1 MGIYDNFNTTVPNLI
16 TGDLNKAGANYAA
29 AFDKLFGTAKG
40 GVLDFLDNE
49 QQNIRDLNTAHYVQR
64 MKNLTPDELR
74 EMEMQGIN
82 PYTDLPGLYGANNG
96 VLMDWDK
103 AYEGANDAGNNL
115 ATYNNNAIQAALESA
130 TPDQIA
136 DDIAKYGSV
145 YDAMQAYAKDKNIRY
160 YDAGKMLT
168 QSSKYQ
174 TNGLGTLVDRA
185 RQMDNRG
192 LEEQIKD
199 PGKFVDPT
207 MNTNV
212 RNYVMNNIA
221 KKAKEEYTKQVAPII
236 QEMRIK
242 YRISDSRE
250 AVQKAISEGFNIN
263 PDYIIWGSTDNSNLF
278 TSEGTKD
285 FTAANTASSE
295 VTATNAK
302 LGADTKKSIN
312 DQTQAEVEAEI
323 GVPGINAEVKRQT
336 GRETVY
342 KSKNAADTEEYFGEL
357 GGAKDAAEKRAIEI
371 KAGKEQA
378 DAEYKY
384 RTHIIAAGGKY
395 WSALKQKVTD
405 ENGAKVQ
412 EYLRDNNYEQYA
424 GNAEITGLMAK
435 TAGNNR
441 DEAKAR
447 LEQEIAIQLIKH
459 GVPEA
464 TAVEAA
470 SKLNLETVQHTND
483 GKWYPDVKAAQAV
496 ADIAKGDYEAVA
508 KYFDKDVLTQF
519 KKQDGVDLTVKSEI
533 AGKQA
538 SISESRSKQTTAD
551 NTTLTGQMA
560 REKALAKE
568 RMNTRID
575 EFNKT
580 INDKTSPEEFSQNLT
595 SLLNDSQAVREY
607 GGTTEVLKKV
617 MEGNAGRHIQTRI
630 ENDINSYWGS
640 SDIKRAFETD
650 NTGKLKDPQAL
661 YNAAVIMQKKIQAN
675 VNKYDV
681 ALRPTLLS
689 MAKTKIDSLIESAGL
704 ADKARADTQ
713 LAVAQARLN
722 TVATGNNFL
731 GTQIDI
737 VKDSILNNKT
747 WNGLDKSFDKT
758 FTGDEKTRIIKQ
770 IAGLYEPKEGRPG
783 IAGYDQLNEMG
794 KDYLVYLT
802 LSQFNKEKMEKL
814 KEGGDIS
821 WSLLVKIA
829 PEVMKDKINNLDILV
844 STAKALQDLYE
855 AKTASSKYNMQ
866 QVQPK

>member
-103 AYEGANDAGNNL
+103 AYEGANAAGNNL

-145 YDAMQAYAKDKNIRY
+145 YDAMQAYAKDQNIKY

-174 TNGLGTLVDRA
+174 TGGLETLVNRA

-263 PDYIIWGSTDNSNLF
+263 PDYIIWGNTDNSNLF

-285 FTAANTASSE
+285 YTAANTASSE
-295 VTATNAK
+295 VTATVTGNDAK
-302 LGADTKKSIN
+302 AQQNRN
-312 DQTQAEVEAEI
+312 DKTQAEIEAEI
-323 GVPGINAEVKRQT
+323 GVSRTKAEGELQK

-342 KSKNAADTEEYFGEL
+342 KSKIAADTEKRFGEL
-357 GGAKDAAEKRAIEI
+357 GGAENAAEKRAIEI
-371 KAGKEQA
+371 KAGKERA

-384 RTHIIAAGGKY
+384 RTHIIAAGGTY

-405 ENGAKVQ
+405 ENGTKVQ
-412 EYLRDNNYEQYA
+412 EYLRDNKYEQYA
-424 GNAEITGLMAK
+424 GNAEITNLMAK

-447 LEQEIAIQLIKH
+447 LEQEIAVELIKH

-519 KKQDGVDLTVKSEI
+519 KKQGGVDLTVKSEV

-538 SISESRSKQTTAD
+538 GIAKGQSEEMTYK
-551 NTTLTGQMA
+551 NTTLTGQIA
-560 REKALAKE
+560 QEEALAKE

-575 EFNKT
+575 KFNET
-580 INDKTSPEEFSQNLT
+580 VNDQTSPEQFSHNLN

-630 ENDINSYWGS
+630 ENDINSSWES

-661 YNAAVIMQKKIQAN
+661 YNAAMIMQKKVQAN
-675 VNKYDV
+675 IDKYDA

-689 MAKTKIDSLIESAGL
+689 IAKTKIDSLIESAKL
-704 ADKARADTQ
+704 TDKARADTQ
-713 LAVAQARLN
+713 LAVAQARLD
-722 TVATGNNFL
+722 TVATGNNYL
-731 GTQIDI
+731 IDQIKE
-737 VKDSILNNKT
+737 VKRSILENDT
-747 WNGLDKSFDKT
+747 WNGLDKSFDKKL
-758 FTGDEKTRIIKQ
+758 TGTEKTKIINQ
-770 IAGLYEPKEGRPG
+770 ITGLYEPKEGRPA
-783 IAGYDQLNEMG
+783 IPGYDQLNDKG
-794 KDYLVYLT
+794 RDYLVYLT
-802 LSQFNKEKMEKL
+802 LSQFNK
-814 KEGGDIS
+814 
-821 WSLLVKIA
+821 
-829 PEVMKDKINNLDILV
+829 DKIKQLSEGEITWNNLIRLVPDAMTDSMNNLNVLV

>member
-145 YDAMQAYAKDKNIRY
+145 YDAMQAYAKDKNIKY

-174 TNGLGTLVDRA
+174 TNGLEALVNRA

-263 PDYIIWGSTDNSNLF
+263 PDYIIWGNTDNSNLF

-285 FTAANTASSE
+285 YTAANTAPSE
-295 VTATNAK
+295 VTATITGNDAKAQQNRNA
-302 LGADTKKSIN
+302 
-312 DQTQAEVEAEI
+312 QTQAEVEAEKK
-323 GVPGINAEVKRQT
+323 VPELKAEEEVQKSRS
-336 GRETVY
+336 EIY
-342 KSKNAADTEEYFGEL
+342 KNKIAADTDKRFGEL
-357 GGAKDAAEKRAIEI
+357 GGAKETAEERFL
-371 KAGKEQA
+371 KAKMGKEQA

-395 WSALKQKVTD
+395 WSALKSKVTD

-424 GNAEITGLMAK
+424 GNAEITNLMAK

-447 LEQEIAIQLIKH
+447 LEQEIAVELIKH

-519 KKQDGVDLTVKSEI
+519 KKQGGVDLTVKSEI

-551 NTTLTGQMA
+551 NTTLTGQIA
-560 REKALAKE
+560 QEKALAKE

-575 EFNKT
+575 KFNET
-580 INDKTSPEEFSQNLT
+580 VNDQTSPEEFSQNLN

-630 ENDINSYWGS
+630 ENDINSSWES

-661 YNAAVIMQKKIQAN
+661 YNAAVIMQRKVQAN
-675 VNKYDV
+675 INKYDA
-681 ALRPTLLS
+681 ALRPTLLN
-689 MAKTKIDSLIESAGL
+689 MAKTKIDSLIESAKL
-704 ADKARADTQ
+704 TDKAKADTQ
-713 LAVAQARLN
+713 LAVAQARLDS
-722 TVATGNNFL
+722 VAMGDNFL
-731 GTQIDI
+731 VDEIKT
-737 VKDSILNNKT
+737 VKKSILESKT
-747 WNGLDKSFDKT
+747 WNGLDEVFEKKLNGT
-758 FTGDEKTRIIKQ
+758 EKTRITNQ
-770 IAGLYEPKEGRPG
+770 ITGLYAPKEGRPA
-783 IAGYDQLNEMG
+783 IPGYDQLDDAG

-802 LSQFNKEKMEKL
+802 LSKLSQDKIKKL
-814 KEGGDIS
+814 KEGNNIT
-821 WSLLVKIA
+821 WSALATLV
-829 PEVMKDKINNLDILV
+829 PEVMIDNINNLNVLV
-844 STAKALQDLYE
+844 STAKALQDLHN
-855 AKTASSKYNMQ
+855 AKEASSQYNMQ

>member
-145 YDAMQAYAKDKNIRY
+145 YDAMQAYAKDKNMKY

-174 TNGLGTLVDRA
+174 TGGLETLVDRA

-242 YRISDSRE
+242 YRISDPRE

-263 PDYIIWGSTDNSNLF
+263 PDYIIWGNTDNSNLF

-285 FTAANTASSE
+285 YTAANTAPSE
-295 VTATNAK
+295 VTATNTGNDAK
-302 LGADTKKSIN
+302 AQQN
-312 DQTQAEVEAEI
+312 RNAQTRANFEAEK
-323 GVPGINAEVKRQT
+323 GVPELKAEEEAQKSRS
-336 GRETVY
+336 EIY
-342 KSKNAADTEEYFGEL
+342 KNKVAADTEKRFGEL
-357 GGAKDAAEKRAIEI
+357 GGAENAAEKRAIEI

-447 LEQEIAIQLIKH
+447 LEQEIAVELIKH

-483 GKWYPDVKAAQAV
+483 GKWYPDIKAAQAV

-519 KKQDGVDLTVKSEI
+519 KKQGGVKLTVDSEV
-533 AGKQA
+533 ASKQA
-538 SISESRSKQTTAD
+538 GIAENQSKKTTAD
-551 NTTLTGQMA
+551 NTTITGQMA
-560 REKALAKE
+560 RERELAKE
-568 RMNTRID
+568 RMNKRID

-580 INDKTSPEEFSQNLT
+580 VNDKTSPEEFSENLT
-595 SLLNDSQAVREY
+595 SLLNDPQAVREY

-617 MEGNAGRHIQTRI
+617 MEDGAGRYIQTRI
-630 ENDINSYWGS
+630 EKDINSYWES
-640 SDIKRAFETD
+640 PEIKRAFETD
-650 NTGKLKDPQAL
+650 NQGKLKDPQAL
-661 YNAAVIMQKKIQAN
+661 YNAAMIMQKKVQAN
-675 VNKYDV
+675 IDKYDV
-681 ALRPTLLS
+681 ALRPTLLN
-689 MAKTKIDSLIESAGL
+689 MAKTKIDSLIESATL
-704 ADKARADTQ
+704 TDKAKADTQ
-713 LAVAQARLN
+713 LAVAQARLD
-722 TVATGNNFL
+722 TVAAGNNFL
-731 GTQIDI
+731 GDQITT
-737 VKDSILNNKT
+737 VKSSILNNET

-758 FTGDEKTRIIKQ
+758 FDGTTKTRIIRQ
-770 IAGLYEPKEGRPG
+770 VAGLYEPKEGRPA
-783 IAGYDQLNEMG
+783 IQGYDQLNKMG

-802 LSQFNKEKMEKL
+802 LSQFNKEKMEQL
-814 KEGGDIS
+814 KEGNIS